1 LINSHIVKGLTR
13 QIFLFLPHQKIDMHP
28 LPIFSNLS
36 NSARWFILIGLLIFG
51 SIFSVLLA
59 YLIIYIVFGVNTLQG
74 TSLLDNIQYIRTM
87 QIFNQVGIFILPPV
101 LFAIFTE
108 TRPVTYLGFTRVP
121 VNNIVIIAF
130 LILCVSP
137 IVNQLM
143 VWNEAMYL
151 PAQLEGLENW
161 MKASE
166 ESANA
171 ITEKMLSYTDSGSFA
186 INIFMMA
193 FLPALGE
200 ELLFRATAIRLFNR
214 TFKNIHVS
222 VWVSAILFSAFH
234 LQFYGFLPRMFLG
247 LVFGYLFIW
256 SGSIWIPF
264 IAHLVNN
271 GVVIVVSW
279 LYAAGYINQS
289 ADDFGNTDSI
299 IIKIASIIIT
309 STVLFYAYKSRKRDL
324 TS

>member
-1 LINSHIVKGLTR
+1 MHL
-13 QIFLFLPHQKIDMHP
+13 LPF
-28 LPIFSNLS
+28 FSNLS
-36 NSARWFILIGLLIFG
+36 NTARWFILIGLLIFG
-51 SIFSVLLA
+51 SIFSVILA
-59 YLIIYIVFGVNTLQG
+59 YLVIYIVFGVNTLQG

-87 QIFNQVGIFILPPV
+87 QIFNQVGIFIVPPV

-108 TRPVTYLGFTRVP
+108 TRPVTYLGFTKVP
-121 VNNIVIIAF
+121 LTNMIIIAF

-143 VWNEAMYL
+143 VWNEAMVL
-151 PAQLEGLENW
+151 PEQLEGLENW
-161 MKASE
+161 MKTSE

-186 INIFMMA
+186 INIFMMV

-234 LQFYGFLPRMFLG
+234 LQFYGFLPRLFLG
-247 LVFGYLFIW
+247 LLFGYLFVW
-256 SGSIWIPF
+256 SGSIWVPF

>member
-1 LINSHIVKGLTR
+1 
-13 QIFLFLPHQKIDMHP
+13 MHL

-36 NSARWFILIGLLIFG
+36 NAARWFILIGLLLFG
-51 SIFSVLLA
+51 SIFSVILA
-59 YLIIYIVFGVNTLQG
+59 YLVIYIIFGVNSLQG
-74 TSLLDNIQYIRTM
+74 TSLMDSIHYIRM
-87 QIFNQVGIFILPPV
+87 LQIFNQVGIFIFPPV
-101 LFAIFTE
+101 MFAIFTE
-108 TRPVTYLGFTRVP
+108 ARPVTYLGFIRVP
-121 VNNIVIIAF
+121 WSHMVITAF

-137 IVNQLM
+137 IVSQLM
-143 VWNEAMYL
+143 VWNEAMEL

-166 ESANA
+166 ESAKS
-171 ITEKMLSYTDSGSFA
+171 ITEKILSYTDSGSLA
-186 INIFMMA
+186 INLCMMV

-234 LQFYGFLPRMFLG
+234 LQFYGFLPRLFLG
-247 LVFGYLFIW
+247 LLFGYLFVW

-264 IAHLVNN
+264 IAHFVNN
-271 GVVIVVSW
+271 CIVVLISW
-279 LYAAGYINQS
+279 LFNTGYINQS

-299 IIKIASIIIT
+299 IVKLASLIIT
-309 STVLFYAYKSRKRDL
+309 VTVLFYTYKSRKRDL
-324 TS
+324 AS